1 MQHGYWQQ
9 RRGSADIRC
18 VSNISSENIK
28 RSTFFH
34 RDSPGGTNYQCD
46 HPLVVSQIGEHSPRQ
61 KKSRIESGLSHPYN
75 SL

>member
-9 RRGSADIRC
+9 RRGSADIRY
-18 VSNISSENIK
+18 VSNISSENVK

-34 RDSPGGTNYQCD
+34 CDSPGGTNYRCY
-46 HPLVVSQIGEHSPRQ
+46 HPLVVSRIGEHSPRQ
-61 KKSRIESGLSHPYN
+61 KKSRIESDSSHLYN